1 MRARSHLTTRDW
13 RILGLLEE
21 HRVLTAPQM
30 CDLAFNDPT
39 TARHR
44 LAVLYRLKVVNR
56 FRPPPED
63 LGDGSAPYRYML
75 DRYGALLVAQQQAAE
90 ADDRLDDNS
99 IYKQLDRARLERRL
113 GRLNPDY
120 LLAIATSQRLRHQV
134 AVNSLFCS
142 LTRAG
147 RGSGGRME
155 LRVWQGEKAARR
167 TGADQRVC
175 VRPDGYGLWAEDGR
189 QLPFFLELDR
199 GTEPLDRL
207 ARKPDGYAQA
217 EQFQQQAVWVLVS
230 LPGEQ
235 RELGARQAMA
245 APDLPDVPIATT
257 HRRLPAV
264 RRPHGAVWW
273 PLRGPAAEGGRRV
286 RLIDLADYPMPAGA
300 LQRQTAVRRWHAEE
314 ARRKQQQAAEHHRWL
329 AERDALEEAE
339 RQRQLQEQQALEAE
353 RSPNPSRW
361 KVFGR

>member
-1 MRARSHLTTRDW
+1 MTTARRRPPSRNAIEDALLRARSHLTTRDL
-13 RILGLLEE
+13 RILGLLDE
-21 HRVLTAPQM
+21 HRVLTAPQV
-30 CDLAFNDPT
+30 CDLAFNAPT

-63 LGDGSAPYRYML
+63 LAGGSRPYHYVL
-75 DRYGALLVAQQQAAE
+75 DRYGALLVAQQQTAE
-90 ADDRLDDNS
+90 ADDRLADNS
-99 IYKQLDRARLERRL
+99 VYKQLDRARLERRL
-113 GRLNPDY
+113 ARLNPDY
-120 LLAIATSQRLRHQV
+120 LLAIASSQRLRHQV
-134 AVNSLFCS
+134 AVNGLFCS
-142 LTRAG
+142 LARAG

-155 LRVWQGEKAARR
+155 LLVWQGEKAAHR

-175 VRPDGYGLWAEDGR
+175 VRPDGYGVWAEDGA
-189 QLPFFLELDR
+189 QVPFFLELDR
-199 GTEPLDRL
+199 GTEPLDSL
-207 ARKPDGYAQA
+207 ARKLDGYAQA

-257 HRRLPAV
+257 HRRIPDA
-264 RRPHGAVWW
+264 RRPHEAVWW
-273 PLRGPAAEGGRRV
+273 PLRGRAAEGPRRV
-286 RLIDLADYPMPAGA
+286 RLIDLAAYPMPPGA

-314 ARRKQQQAAEHHRWL
+314 ARRKQQQAV
-329 AERDALEEAE
+329 
-339 RQRQLQEQQALEAE
+339 EAE
-353 RSPNPSRW
+353 RSPNPSHW